1 MTDRSAETTVS
12 VAGLR
17 AICGAKP
24 NEIEGLIRAR
34 QITARDG
41 KVSLV
46 AGVRAYLDNIR
57 AATKSASLAAAQD
70 ASRAARADAA
80 ELALAVD
87 ARSMIPVDDAH
98 DALARLAGE
107 VMSSMGVIPARVTRD
122 VRDRRQVETAIRNIQ
137 NEIAQAVQAG
147 GIEPARPAKRKAKP

>member
-1 MTDRSAETTVS
+1 MTNREKETMVTI
-12 VAGLR
+12 AGLR
-17 AICGAKP
+17 RICGAQP
-24 NEIEGLIRAR
+24 GEIEALIRSR
-34 QITARDG
+34 VLVERNGQIG
-41 KVSLV
+41 LV
-46 AGVRAYLDNIR
+46 AGIRAFLDNIR

-122 VRDRRQVETAIRNIQ
+122 VRDRRQVETAIRDIQ

>member
-1 MTDRSAETTVS
+1 MTDRPQETLVS

-24 NEIEGLIRAR
+24 NEIEQLIRAR

-46 AGVRAYLDNIR
+46 AGVRAYLDAIR
-57 AATKSASLAAAQD
+57 AATKSASLASAQD

-87 ARSMIPVDDAH
+87 ARSMIPVDEVDGVIA
-98 DALARLAGE
+98 DLCGAIMARTFT
-107 VMSSMGVIPARVTRD
+107 IPARVTRD
-122 VRDRRQVETAIRNIQ
+122 VRDRRK
-137 NEIAQAVQAG
+137 
-147 GIEPARPAKRKAKP
+147 IEDTVRRMQQKVANDVAALADDPEPKKRKAKP